1 MVIINVTSVN
11 DAPVIVDDAATT
23 NEDTPIAINIL
34 GNDTDVDGAIIPAN
48 VNVLLLPKHGTI
60 SKDNAGVITYTPN
73 PNFNGVDTL
82 MYQYCDGGTPSL
94 CDTAIVVITVTPV
107 NDAPVATF
115 NGGST
120 DEDTPIT
127 IAVLGNDTDVDSP
140 LNNPHSS
147 TLAGSN
153 PSNGTVVYNADGT
166 ITYTPNANYSG
177 PDSFIYE
184 ICDNGT
190 PQKCDTAIVYINV
203 TPVPDAKNDTAT
215 VKGGT
220 SVAIPWLKNDEGVT
234 ETPSIITTPT
244 HGTVTVNA
252 DGTITYIPKAGFV
265 GVDSLVY
272 VVCNNVG
279 KCDTAIVYINVTRPE
294 ALDVPEGFSP
304 NGDGVNDTFVIPG
317 IETYPTTVIKFFNR
331 WGNLVYEESN
341 YQNNWN
347 GTSNKGLTFGGDVLP
362 VGTYFYILDLGVAG
376 KDVIKGYV
384 YIGQ

>member
-1 MVIINVTSVN
+1 MFS
-11 DAPVIVDDAATT
+11 
-23 NEDTPIAINIL
+23 ECL
-34 GNDTDVDGAIIPAN
+34 
-48 VNVLLLPKHGTI
+48 K
-60 SKDNAGVITYTPN
+60 
-73 PNFNGVDTL
+73 
-82 MYQYCDGGTPSL
+82 
-94 CDTAIVVITVTPV
+94 
-107 NDAPVATF
+107 
-115 NGGST
+115 
-120 DEDTPIT
+120 
-127 IAVLGNDTDVDSP
+127 
-140 LNNPHSS
+140 
-147 TLAGSN
+147 LA
-153 PSNGTVVYNADGT
+153 
-166 ITYTPNANYSG
+166 
-177 PDSFIYE
+177 
-184 ICDNGT
+184 
-190 PQKCDTAIVYINV
+190 
-203 TPVPDAKNDTAT
+203 VPDAKNDTAT
-215 VKGGT
+215 VKNGT

-252 DGTITYIPKAGFV
+252 DGTLNYIPKAGFV

-294 ALDVPEGFSP
+294 ALDIPQGFSP

-347 GTSNKGLTFGGDVLP
+347 GTSNKGLTVGGDVLP